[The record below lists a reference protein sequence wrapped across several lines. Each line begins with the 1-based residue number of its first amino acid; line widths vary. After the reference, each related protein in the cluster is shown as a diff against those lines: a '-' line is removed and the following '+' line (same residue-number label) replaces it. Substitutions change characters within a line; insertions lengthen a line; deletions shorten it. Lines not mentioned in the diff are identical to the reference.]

1 MISQQSLRRA
11 IRSVLRKIAYAI
23 NPPHPDQTL
32 GNVSYAQHGED
43 IVLLGIFK
51 QLGIERPRYLDIGAH
66 HPIHISNTALLYE
79 HGGRGV
85 NVEANP
91 HLIDAFHDLRPEDVT
106 LNVAVGSAPGE
117 LDFYFIDDYSGRN
130 TCDLQVAQDFVSKYP
145 AFKIQRTT
153 RVPVETVRCIY
164 DKYFSPEEIDLLSLD
179 VEGMDYE
186 ILASTFYSGIF
197 PKVVVVEI
205 VCGGDN
211 SQANEMRTLLEQNG
225 YFIHVRLG
233 ANYVGVRNEFRYQLT

>member
-1 MISQQSLRRA
+1 MISLHSIRRST
-11 IRSVLRKIAYAI
+11 RSILRKIAHAI

-43 IVLLGIFK
+43 IVLFGIFK
-51 QLGIERPRYLDIGAH
+51 QLGIQCPRYLDIGAH

-91 HLIDAFHDLRPEDVT
+91 HLIDAFYDLRPRDIT
-106 LNVAVGSAPGE
+106 LNVAVGAAQGE
-117 LDFYFIDDYSGRN
+117 LDFYFIDDFSGRN
-130 TCDLQVAQDFVSKYP
+130 TCDLEVAQDFVSKYP
-145 AFKIQRTT
+145 QFKIQRKI
-153 RVPVETVRCIY
+153 RVPVETVRSIY
-164 DKYFSPEEIDLLSLD
+164 DRYFLPDEIDLLSLD

-186 ILASTFYSGIF
+186 ILSSAFNSGVF
-197 PKVVVVEI
+197 PKIVVVEI

-211 SQANEMRTLLEQNG
+211 SQANEMRKLLEQNG

-233 ANYVGVRNEFRYQLT
+233 ANYVGVRNEFKQQLD

>member
-1 MISQQSLRRA
+1 M
-11 IRSVLRKIAYAI
+11 LRKVARAI

-32 GNVSYAQHGED
+32 GNISYAQHGED
-43 IVLLGIFK
+43 IVLLGVFK
-51 QLGIERPRYLDIGAH
+51 QLDIQHPRYLDIGAH

-91 HLIDAFHDLRPEDVT
+91 NLIDAFYDLRPEDVT
-106 LNVAVGSAPGE
+106 LNVAVGATPGE
-117 LDFYFIDDYSGRN
+117 LNFYFIDDYSGRN

-145 AFKIQRTT
+145 EFKIQRTT
-153 RVPVETVRCIY
+153 RVPVETVRNIY
-164 DKYFSPEEIDLLSLD
+164 DKYFSPNEIDLLSLD

-186 ILASTFYSGIF
+186 ILSSAFHSKVF

-211 SQANEMRTLLEQNG
+211 SQADQMRHLLEQNG

-233 ANYVGVRNEFRYQLT
+233 ANYVGVRNEFRHHLA